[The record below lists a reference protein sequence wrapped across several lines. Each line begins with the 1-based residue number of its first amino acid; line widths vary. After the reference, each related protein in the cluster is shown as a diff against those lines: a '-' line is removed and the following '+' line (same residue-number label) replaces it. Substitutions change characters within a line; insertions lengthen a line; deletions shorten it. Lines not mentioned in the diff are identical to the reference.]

1 VGTDVPIIVMGDMN
15 SRAHSAPIKLYKDN
29 DVMPMVAF
37 DEIADRAYRRYYNID
52 WFFINHPEKIEVSY
66 YNNCFEHTFLNR
78 LWNSELV
85 VGMPSDHPAI
95 YTEFKFR

>member
-1 VGTDVPIIVMGDMN
+1 
-15 SRAHSAPIKLYKDN
+15 
-29 DVMPMVAF
+29 MPMVAF